1 MNPPLLLHSPVVA
14 HAAQS
19 FSLSS
24 HLSSLYCF
32 LAAAASSA
40 TSCVDFP
47 GGAWLQALNPSFHVC
62 SALSDSEHFPAQSPP
77 VLQQFALPSL
87 FLPHVAQACPTSAG
101 FPAAGVVVALVTRD
115 EGSPSGPIWLVDSAA
130 VGRAVDTAAAL
141 ASGHSA
147 NPTERMA
154 SRIAEPLRRKG
165 CLIGPSK
172 ASFFLRRA
180 VYVAPPSPSVPGIP
194 DYTLTHHASGLRHGL
209 PHGEKSS
216 TRSTRSP
223 NLRARSPK
231 SWRSTSPPSS
241 TRLCMQLLTARYSD
255 SSDSRVYPA
264 LMASYLAGVRPGFA
278 SSSRELAQ
286 HAADHHAA
294 QPTQPPAPRLRRGL
308 LAGVRLACRSQ
319 THAGRADDVRRWR

>member
-154 SRIAEPLRRKG
+154 SRIAGGRKG
-165 CLIGPSK
+165 CLIRPSK
-172 ASFFLRRA
+172 PPREEFSPHKQHKIDVDRLKLGPVPLTYILRR
-180 VYVAPPSPSVPGIP
+180 YER
-194 DYTLTHHASGLRHGL
+194 LR
-209 PHGEKSS
+209 
-216 TRSTRSP
+216 
-223 NLRARSPK
+223 
-231 SWRSTSPPSS
+231 
-241 TRLCMQLLTARYSD
+241 
-255 SSDSRVYPA
+255 
-264 LMASYLAGVRPGFA
+264 VRPGVA

>member
-87 FLPHVAQACPTSAG
+87 FLPQVAQACPTSAG

-147 NPTERMA
+147 KPTERMA
-154 SRIAEPLRRKG
+154 SRIVGAASQKRMPYWADMIPGREGTPHKNTRRRPPQVRA
-165 CLIGPSK
+165 CTTHYLIRGQ
-172 ASFFLRRA
+172 AC
-180 VYVAPPSPSVPGIP
+180 PG
-194 DYTLTHHASGLRHGL
+194 L
-209 PHGEKSS
+209 
-216 TRSTRSP
+216 
-223 NLRARSPK
+223 
-231 SWRSTSPPSS
+231 
-241 TRLCMQLLTARYSD
+241 
-255 SSDSRVYPA
+255 
-264 LMASYLAGVRPGFA
+264 
-278 SSSRELAQ
+278 
-286 HAADHHAA
+286 
-294 QPTQPPAPRLRRGL
+294 
-308 LAGVRLACRSQ
+308 
-319 THAGRADDVRRWR
+319 